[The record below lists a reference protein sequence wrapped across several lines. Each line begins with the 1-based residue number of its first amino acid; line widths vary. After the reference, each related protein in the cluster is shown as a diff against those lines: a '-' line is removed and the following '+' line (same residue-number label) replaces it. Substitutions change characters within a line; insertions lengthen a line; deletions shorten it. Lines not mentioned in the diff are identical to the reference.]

1 MMNFYI
7 VIPAHNEADSILLT
21 LESLA
26 NQTLAAKTIVVVNDN
41 STDDTEQLVSEFA
54 SKHSNIELVNN
65 QSSEEH
71 LPGTKIINAF
81 YKGYETLDENYD
93 VICKF
98 DADLIFP
105 SNYLESL
112 AQHFNNDNQ
121 IGMAAGFCY
130 VEKDGDWII
139 EGLTSKDHIRGA
151 LKAYRK
157 ECFLEIGKLKRSM
170 GWDTIDELLAQF
182 YDWKIITDE
191 SLHVKHLKPTGLNY
205 AKGSKYL
212 QGEALYKL
220 RFGFPLAFLS
230 SLKLAYKKKSIK
242 LFFNYTIGYLR
253 AIFSSTERLIT
264 KEQGKFI
271 RNYRWKKIFKKV
283 F

>member
-1 MMNFYI
+1 MNFYI

-21 LESLA
+21 LESLV
-26 NQTLAAKTIVVVNDN
+26 NQTLSPKKILVVNDN
-41 STDDTEQLVSEFA
+41 STDDTEKLVSAFA
-54 SKHSNIELVNN
+54 SKHANIALVNN

-81 YKGYETLDENYD
+81 YKGYEVLDENYD

-98 DADLIFP
+98 DADLVFP
-105 SNYLESL
+105 SNYLEVL
-112 AQHFNNDNQ
+112 TNHFKQDQ
-121 IGMAAGFCY
+121 QVGMAAGFCY
-130 VEKDGDWII
+130 IKKNEEWVI
-139 EGLTSKDHIRGA
+139 EGLTNKDHIRGA

-157 ECFLEIGKLKRSM
+157 NCFLQIGMLKRSM

-182 YDWKIITDE
+182 YDWKIVTDE

-205 AKGSKYL
+205 AKGSKFL

-230 SLKLAYKKKSIK
+230 SLKLAYKKRSLK
-242 LFFNYTIGYLR
+242 LFFNYIIGYIR
-253 AIFSSTERLIT
+253 AVFSKTERLIT

>member
-1 MMNFYI
+1 MNFYI

-21 LESLA
+21 LESLV
-26 NQTLAAKTIVVVNDN
+26 NQTLSPKKILVVNDN
-41 STDDTEQLVSEFA
+41 STDDTEKLVSAFA
-54 SKHSNIELVNN
+54 SKHANIALVNN

-81 YKGYETLDENYD
+81 YKGYEVLDENYD

-98 DADLIFP
+98 DADLVFP
-105 SNYLESL
+105 SNYLEVL
-112 AQHFNNDNQ
+112 TYHFKQDQ
-121 IGMAAGFCY
+121 QVGMAAGFCY
-130 VEKDGDWII
+130 IKKNEEWVI
-139 EGLTSKDHIRGA
+139 EGLTNKDHIRGA

-157 ECFLEIGKLKRSM
+157 DCFLQIGMLKRSM

-182 YDWKIITDE
+182 YDWKIVTDE
-191 SLHVKHLKPTGLNY
+191 SLHIKHLKPTGLNY
-205 AKGSKYL
+205 AKRSKFL

-220 RFGFPLAFLS
+220 RFGFLLAFLS
-230 SLKLAYKKKSIK
+230 SLKLAYKKRNLK
-242 LFFNYTIGYLR
+242 LFFNYIIGYIR
-253 AIFSSTERLIT
+253 AVFSKTERLIT

-271 RNYRWKKIFKKV
+271 RNYRWKKILKKV

>member
-1 MMNFYI
+1 MDFYI
-7 VIPAHNEADSILLT
+7 VIPAHNEADSILRT
-21 LESLA
+21 LESLV
-26 NQTLAAKTIVVVNDN
+26 NQTLSAKKIIVVNDN
-41 STDDTEQLVSEFA
+41 STDETEELVSKFVL
-54 SKHSNIELVNN
+54 KHVNIELINN

-81 YKGYETLDENYD
+81 YKGYKTLDEKYD

-98 DADLIFP
+98 DADLVFP
-105 SNYLESL
+105 RNYLESL
-112 AQHFNNDNQ
+112 AQTFDNDKQ
-121 IGMAAGFCY
+121 VGMAAGFCY
-130 VEKDGDWII
+130 IEKDGEWVI
-139 EGLTSKDHIRGA
+139 EGLTNKDHIRGA

-182 YDWKIITDE
+182 YNWKIVTDN

-230 SLKLAYKKKSIK
+230 SLKLAYKKQSLK
-242 LFFNYTIGYLR
+242 LFSDYIFGYIR
-253 AIFSSTERLIT
+253 AVFSGTERLIT
-264 KEQGKFI
+264 KKQGKFI
-271 RNYRWKKIFKKV
+271 RNYRWKNIFKKV

>member
-1 MMNFYI
+1 MNFYI
-7 VIPAHNEADSILLT
+7 IIPAHNEADSISLT
-21 LESLA
+21 LESLVK
-26 NQTLAAKTIVVVNDN
+26 QTLAAKKIVVVNDN
-41 STDDTEQLVSEFA
+41 STDETEQLVSAFA
-54 SKHSNIELVNN
+54 LKHINVELVNN
-65 QSSEEH
+65 QSSEAH

-81 YKGYETLDENYD
+81 YKGYETLNDNYD

-105 SNYLESL
+105 SSYLETL
-112 AQHFNNDNQ
+112 AQHFNNDKRV
-121 IGMAAGFCY
+121 GMVAGFCY
-130 VEKDGDWII
+130 IDQNGEWKL
-139 EGLTSKDHIRGA
+139 EGLTNKDHIRGA

-182 YDWKIITDE
+182 YDWKIVTDE

-205 AKGSKYL
+205 AKDSKYL

-230 SLKLAYKKKSIK
+230 SLKLSYKKRSFK
-242 LFFNYTIGYLR
+242 LFLNYIIGYLR
-253 AIFSSTERLIT
+253 AIFSSTDRLIT

>member
-1 MMNFYI
+1 MNFYI

-21 LESLA
+21 LESLV
-26 NQTLAAKTIVVVNDN
+26 NQTLSPKKILVVNDN
-41 STDDTEQLVSEFA
+41 STDDTEKLVLAIA
-54 SKHSNIELVNN
+54 SKHANIALVNN

-81 YKGYETLDENYD
+81 YKGYEVLDEDYD

-98 DADLIFP
+98 DADLVFP
-105 SNYLESL
+105 SNYLEVL
-112 AQHFNNDNQ
+112 TNHFTQDQ
-121 IGMAAGFCY
+121 QVGMAAGFCY
-130 VEKDGDWII
+130 IKKNEEWVI
-139 EGLTSKDHIRGA
+139 EGLTNKDHIRGA

-157 ECFLEIGKLKRSM
+157 NCFLQIGMLKRSM

-182 YDWKIITDE
+182 YDWKIVTDE

-205 AKGSKYL
+205 AKGSKFL

-230 SLKLAYKKKSIK
+230 SLKLAYKKRSLK
-242 LFFNYTIGYLR
+242 LFFNYIIGYIR
-253 AIFSSTERLIT
+253 AVFSKTERLIT

-271 RNYRWKKIFKKV
+271 RNYRWKKILKKV